1 MCARAGLRGVA
12 FLLLQRESNRKM
24 RMNRIEGRKMAQLCK
39 VCSSEHRAEIEAAMG
54 VGATLSTI
62 STLFGVT
69 EASAGRHKR
78 DHLART
84 ETKLAGDHLEAADRM
99 IATARAA
106 RPFDAYDEAECLYLR
121 AVAAAVDARSD
132 NPSLLH
138 EYRVT
143 LSSFRPEKPQ
153 QAPQDAQLELA
164 ELIASLTGP
173 PPDAWQRAF
182 DSAVAAGV
190 PPDKAGNVASAA
202 TDRNYD
208 PHPPQT
214 PGEWHARKKSVAA
227 AIDGYRRTGH
237 YERKD

>member
-1 MCARAGLRGVA
+1 
-12 FLLLQRESNRKM
+12 
-24 RMNRIEGRKMAQLCK
+24 
-39 VCSSEHRAEIEAAMG
+39 MG
-54 VGATLSTI
+54 VGATLATI
-62 STLFGVT
+62 STLFGVS
-69 EASAGRHKR
+69 ESAASRHRR

-84 ETKLAGDHLEAADRM
+84 EVEPNGEHLQAANAM

-106 RPFDAYDEAECLYLR
+106 RPFDAYDEAEALYLR

-143 LSSFRPEKPQ
+143 LSSFRPDKPQ

-164 ELIASLTGP
+164 ELIASISGP

-182 DSAVAAGV
+182 DAAVAAGV
-190 PPDKAGNVASAA
+190 PPDAAGNVASAA

-208 PHPPQT
+208 PNPPQT
-214 PGEWHARKKSVAA
+214 AEDWHARKRSCDA
-227 AIDGYRRTGH
+227 AIADYRRTGH
-237 YERKD
+237 YE